1 MQARPGVVVSG
12 ILRSLILSI
21 YNDFLSADGRAVDYD
36 GISRSE
42 KFTKYVIATSEL
54 QGVDVSVMNRNE
66 KLAFFINIYNA
77 LVIHSTVGLHTLIA
91 SFACHSSACFSFCFH
106 FILYDVALLKTL

>member
-77 LVIHSTVGLHTLIA
+77 LVIHSTVGLRTQLLQLPTAPLPVSH
-91 SFACHSSACFSFCFH
+91 FA
-106 FILYDVALLKTL
+106 FISYCMMLLC